1 MTMVDRSK
9 HFLCWLL
16 FAIGGVAQAAESPVQ
31 RDYIWFTAGEPSGAQ
46 RVTDSAGRISV
57 HWTFNDRGRGPDL
70 TAQMSVDGQG
80 RLTGFSVTGVNYS
93 KGKVD
98 ERFAIEAGT
107 ARWRSTLEQGT
118 SPATSGHIYYPV
130 NQPPEF
136 RAQLARELLA
146 QPNHQ
151 LRLWPAGEARIE
163 ALGTQT
169 FSVDGQ
175 SRKATLYG
183 IAGLDLMPVHVW
195 LDERQALVGYNEGW
209 FAVLRD
215 SWKEHLPA
223 IKAAQEA
230 QLARHISAQTERFRH
245 TISQPIVIVGARVLD
260 VSSGRLSEPTS
271 VLLRNGLIADIGSKV
286 AIPKG
291 AHMIDAGG
299 KTLMPAL
306 WDMHGHIGPDQYLHY
321 IASGV
326 LNVRDMGNDPPYLV
340 QLRAEIAAGTLA
352 APDIYP
358 MGFIDKRS
366 PFSAPTGRLAA
377 TLDEARAAERAYAK
391 EGAVGIKLYSSIEP
405 EWVPVLTA
413 EARALHL
420 GVAGHIPSFMSPE
433 QAIRD
438 GYSELTHINMML
450 LQLIGDWSIDTRTPQ
465 RFIAT
470 GERGGL
476 IDLDAEPTR
485 KFIDLMLE
493 RRVAHDPTLAIF
505 MNMFESRPGEVIPS
519 ARDYADHLPA
529 GMRRDQISDVSYNN
543 GKEAAFGRTGEVA
556 LKLIKRMHDRGVR
569 ILPGTDTSLPG
580 FALISELQFY
590 ARAGISNADV
600 LRLATLEPA
609 RHLGREAELGSVTTG
624 KKAYLMLVDG
634 DPTQD
639 LAALRRVE
647 QVFKGTAMF
656 KSREILKAQGITPFG
671 SNSASTSAD

>member
-1 MTMVDRSK
+1 MIRRSK
-9 HFLCWLL
+9 LSPCWLL
-16 FAIGGVAQAAESPVQ
+16 LMMMGSAAQAAEGPEQ

-46 RVTDSAGRISV
+46 QVKVAADRISV
-57 HWTFNDRGRGPDL
+57 HWSFNDRGRGPDL
-70 TAQMSVDGQG
+70 TAEMSVDGQG
-80 RLTGFSVTGVNYS
+80 RLTGFTATGVNYS

-98 ERFAIEAGT
+98 ERFTIEAGN
-107 ARWRSTLEQGT
+107 ASWRSTLERGT
-118 SPATSGHIYYPV
+118 APVRPGYIYYPV

-136 RAQLARELLA
+136 RGQLARELLA

-151 LRLWPAGEARIE
+151 LKLLPAGEARIE
-163 ALGTQT
+163 SLETRT
-169 FSVDGQ
+169 FSVEGK
-175 SRKATLYG
+175 SRKATLYA
-183 IAGLDLMPVHVW
+183 ISGLDLMPVHVW
-195 LDERQALVGYNEGW
+195 LDEQQTLVGYNDGW

-215 SWKEHLPA
+215 GWKEHLPS

-230 QLARHISAQTERFRH
+230 QLAKHISAQTERFRH
-245 TISQPIVIVGARVLD
+245 TISQPIVIVNARVLD
-260 VSSGRLSEPTS
+260 VSTGRLSEPTS
-271 VLLRNGLIADIGSKV
+271 VLVRDGLIADIGSKLST
-286 AIPKG
+286 PKG
-291 AHMIDAGG
+291 AHIVDAKG
-299 KTLMPAL
+299 KTLMPSL

-340 QLRAEIAAGTLA
+340 QLRAEIAAGTVA
-352 APDIYP
+352 SPDIYS

-391 EGAVGIKLYSSIEP
+391 EGAVGIKLYSSIDP
-405 EWVPVLTA
+405 EWVPVLTK
-413 EARALHL
+413 EARSLHL

-476 IDLDAEPTR
+476 IDLDGPPAK

-505 MNMFESRPGEVIPS
+505 MNMYESRAGEVIPS
-519 ARDYADHLPA
+519 ARAYADHLPA
-529 GMRRDQISDVSYNN
+529 GMRRDQIADVSYNN
-543 GKEAAFGRTGEVA
+543 GKEEAFRRTGEVA

-609 RHLGREAELGSVTTG
+609 RHLGREAELGSVTVG
-624 KKAYLMLVDG
+624 KKAHLMLVDG

-647 QVFKGTAMF
+647 QVFKGNAMF
-656 KSREILKAQGITPFG
+656 KSREILQAQGITPFG
-671 SNSASTSAD
+671 NSSVAGSAD